1 MYYYGYQNYAAGVI
15 GILVLAVALTAL
27 LVVLVLPKEKDG
39 HLPSVFQMLYDLFSP
54 KTLVMEKLLQILY
67 VFLTCL
73 AVLYGIVVFFSG
85 FFSGFQNLALGL
97 VILAVGPILL
107 RVGYELILLLVM
119 QVKTTREI
127 HQKLTQMTE
136 ERGPAAAPGRPQPAP
151 ETAAPAAENSAVPCR
166 EHHALSPGPGCGPWD
181 PAASGRGPWT
191 AAACP
196 GDRRPGGGKV
206 CGTLP
211 GEPGHV
217 PLSCLRNLVP
227 GCLGPLPR
235 LRQTAGRKKITV
247 PNARRRPRVFLFG
260 QGRSLYRSNHG
271 AVNLTAP
278 DCKRGSGTEAI
289 VI

>member
-127 HQKLTQMTE
+127 HQKLTQR
-136 ERGPAAAPGRPQPAP
+136 RGDRPLPLDVSSLPRRPPPRRRKSLRYPAGRTRPCPTVLPAEPGTGPPR
-151 ETAAPAAENSAVPCR
+151 TAAPSAA
-166 EHHALSPGPGCGPWD
+166 D
-181 PAASGRGPWT
+181 
-191 AAACP
+191 
-196 GDRRPGGGKV
+196 
-206 CGTLP
+206 
-211 GEPGHV
+211 
-217 PLSCLRNLVP
+217 
-227 GCLGPLPR
+227 
-235 LRQTAGRKKITV
+235 GRKEK
-247 PNARRRPRVFLFG
+247 NNRLQRA
-260 QGRSLYRSNHG
+260 
-271 AVNLTAP
+271 A
-278 DCKRGSGTEAI
+278 
-289 VI
+289 

>member
-119 QVKTTREI
+119 QVKTTTPPEADPDDRRRGDRPLP
-127 HQKLTQMTE
+127 LTSAACL
-136 ERGPAAAPGRPQPAP
+136 GPR
-151 ETAAPAAENSAVPCR
+151 APAAEKSAVPLPENQAMSHCP
-166 EHHALSPGPGCGPWD
+166 ACGTWYR
-181 PAASGRGPWT
+181 AST
-191 AAACP
+191 AAPSAA
-196 GDRRPGGGKV
+196 D
-206 CGTLP
+206 
-211 GEPGHV
+211 
-217 PLSCLRNLVP
+217 
-227 GCLGPLPR
+227 
-235 LRQTAGRKKITV
+235 AGRK
-247 PNARRRPRVFLFG
+247 
-260 QGRSLYRSNHG
+260 
-271 AVNLTAP
+271 
-278 DCKRGSGTEAI
+278 E
-289 VI
+289 

>member
-136 ERGPAAAPGRPQPAP
+136 ERGPAAAPRRPPRRRKSLRYPAGRTRPCPTVLPAEP
-151 ETAAPAAENSAVPCR
+151 GTGLPRTAAPSAADSRKEKNNRPQR
-166 EHHALSPGPGCGPWD
+166 
-181 PAASGRGPWT
+181 AA
-191 AAACP
+191 
-196 GDRRPGGGKV
+196 
-206 CGTLP
+206 
-211 GEPGHV
+211 
-217 PLSCLRNLVP
+217 
-227 GCLGPLPR
+227 
-235 LRQTAGRKKITV
+235 
-247 PNARRRPRVFLFG
+247 
-260 QGRSLYRSNHG
+260 
-271 AVNLTAP
+271 
-278 DCKRGSGTEAI
+278 
-289 VI
+289 

>member
-107 RVGYELILLLVM
+107 PLDVRSLPRRPPPRRRKSLRYPAGR
-119 QVKTTREI
+119 TRPCPTVLPAEPG
-127 HQKLTQMTE
+127 T
-136 ERGPAAAPGRPQPAP
+136 GPPR
-151 ETAAPAAENSAVPCR
+151 TAAPSAADSRKEKNNRPQR
-166 EHHALSPGPGCGPWD
+166 
-181 PAASGRGPWT
+181 AA
-191 AAACP
+191 
-196 GDRRPGGGKV
+196 
-206 CGTLP
+206 
-211 GEPGHV
+211 
-217 PLSCLRNLVP
+217 
-227 GCLGPLPR
+227 
-235 LRQTAGRKKITV
+235 
-247 PNARRRPRVFLFG
+247 
-260 QGRSLYRSNHG
+260 
-271 AVNLTAP
+271 
-278 DCKRGSGTEAI
+278 
-289 VI
+289 

>member
-119 QVKTTREI
+119 QV
-127 HQKLTQMTE
+127 TE

-151 ETAAPAAENSAVPCR
+151 ETAAPAAEKSAVPCR
-166 EHHALSPGPGCGPWD
+166 ENQAMSHCPACGTWYR
-181 PAASGRGPWT
+181 ASSDR
-191 AAACP
+191 CP
-196 GDRRPGGGKV
+196 V
-206 CGTLP
+206 CG
-211 GEPGHV
+211 
-217 PLSCLRNLVP
+217 
-227 GCLGPLPR
+227 
-235 LRQTAGRKKITV
+235 RQPEGK
-247 PNARRRPRVFLFG
+247 
-260 QGRSLYRSNHG
+260 
-271 AVNLTAP
+271 
-278 DCKRGSGTEAI
+278 E
-289 VI
+289 

>member
-127 HQKLTQMTE
+127 HQ
-136 ERGPAAAPGRPQPAP
+136 
-151 ETAAPAAENSAVPCR
+151 
-166 EHHALSPGPGCGPWD
+166 
-181 PAASGRGPWT
+181 
-191 AAACP
+191 
-196 GDRRPGGGKV
+196 
-206 CGTLP
+206 
-211 GEPGHV
+211 
-217 PLSCLRNLVP
+217 NLVP
-227 GCLGPLPR
+227 GLLGPLPR
-235 LRQTAGRKKITV
+235 LRQTAGRKRITV
-247 PNARRRPRVFLFG
+247 SNARRRPRVFLFG

>member
-119 QVKTTREI
+119 QVKTSGTFS
-127 HQKLTQMTE
+127 
-136 ERGPAAAPGRPQPAP
+136 GP
-151 ETAAPAAENSAVPCR
+151 TAAMSC
-166 EHHALSPGPGCGPWD
+166 S
-181 PAASGRGPWT
+181 SFSMSM
-191 AAACP
+191 
-196 GDRRPGGGKV
+196 
-206 CGTLP
+206 LP
-211 GEPGHV
+211 LNGFF
-217 PLSCLRNLVP
+217 SY
-227 GCLGPLPR
+227 LP
-235 LRQTAGRKKITV
+235 
-247 PNARRRPRVFLFG
+247 P
-260 QGRSLYRSNHG
+260 
-271 AVNLTAP
+271 
-278 DCKRGSGTEAI
+278 SGT
-289 VI
+289 

>member
-136 ERGPAAAPGRPQPAP
+136 ERGPGR
-151 ETAAPAAENSAVPCR
+151 C
-166 EHHALSPGPGCGPWD
+166 
-181 PAASGRGPWT
+181 PWT
-191 AAACP
+191 SAACP

-227 GCLGPLPR
+227 GLLGPLPR
-235 LRQTAGRKKITV
+235 LR
-247 PNARRRPRVFLFG
+247 RRPEG
-260 QGRSLYRSNHG
+260 
-271 AVNLTAP
+271 
-278 DCKRGSGTEAI
+278 KE
-289 VI
+289 

>member
-136 ERGPAAAPGRPQPAP
+136 ERGPAAAPGRQQPAP
-151 ETAAPAAENSAVPCR
+151 ETA
-166 EHHALSPGPGCGPWD
+166 G
-181 PAASGRGPWT
+181 
-191 AAACP
+191 
-196 GDRRPGGGKV
+196 PGGGKV

-211 GEPGHV
+211 GEPGQV

-227 GCLGPLPR
+227 GLLGPP
-235 LRQTAGRKKITV
+235 
-247 PNARRRPRVFLFG
+247 
-260 QGRSLYRSNHG
+260 
-271 AVNLTAP
+271 AP
-278 DCKRGSGTEAI
+278 SAADGPEGKE
-289 VI
+289 

>member
-127 HQKLTQMTE
+127 HPDD
-136 ERGPAAAPGRPQPAP
+136 RGEGTGR
-151 ETAAPAAENSAVPCR
+151 C
-166 EHHALSPGPGCGPWD
+166 
-181 PAASGRGPWT
+181 PWT
-191 AAACP
+191 SAACP

-227 GCLGPLPR
+227 GLLGPLPR
-235 LRQTAGRKKITV
+235 LRQTAGRKRITV
-247 PNARRRPRVFLFG
+247 SNARRRPRVFLFG

>member
-127 HQKLTQMTE
+127 HQKLTQMLKSPLRAILHRQRAMT
-136 ERGPAAAPGRPQPAP
+136 RIMQGSQYMSTMNR
-151 ETAAPAAENSAVPCR
+151 
-166 EHHALSPGPGCGPWD
+166 LSTIC
-181 PAASGRGPWT
+181 SM
-191 AAACP
+191 
-196 GDRRPGGGKV
+196 K
-206 CGTLP
+206 
-211 GEPGHV
+211 
-217 PLSCLRNLVP
+217 
-227 GCLGPLPR
+227 
-235 LRQTAGRKKITV
+235 RKKRTRCLKAKV
-247 PNARRRPRVFLFG
+247 QNAG
-260 QGRSLYRSNHG
+260 M
-271 AVNLTAP
+271 
-278 DCKRGSGTEAI
+278 
-289 VI
+289 

>member
-39 HLPSVFQMLYDLFSP
+39 HLPSVFQMLYDLFTP

-136 ERGPAAAPGRPQPAP
+136 ERGPAAAPGRP
-151 ETAAPAAENSAVPCR
+151 AAEKSAVPRR
-166 EHHALSPGPGCGPWD
+166 ENQAMSHCPACGTWYR
-181 PAASGRGPWT
+181 AASDR
-191 AAACP
+191 CP
-196 GDRRPGGGKV
+196 V
-206 CGTLP
+206 CG
-211 GEPGHV
+211 
-217 PLSCLRNLVP
+217 
-227 GCLGPLPR
+227 
-235 LRQTAGRKKITV
+235 RQPEGK
-247 PNARRRPRVFLFG
+247 
-260 QGRSLYRSNHG
+260 
-271 AVNLTAP
+271 
-278 DCKRGSGTEAI
+278 E
-289 VI
+289 

>member
-136 ERGPAAAPGRPQPAP
+136 ERGPAAAPGRQQPAP
-151 ETAAPAAENSAVPCR
+151 ETAAPAAEKSAVPC
-166 EHHALSPGPGCGPWD
+166 
-181 PAASGRGPWT
+181 
-191 AAACP
+191 
-196 GDRRPGGGKV
+196 
-206 CGTLP
+206 
-211 GEPGHV
+211 HV

-227 GCLGPLPR
+227 GLLGPLPR
-235 LRQTAGRKKITV
+235 LRQTAGRKRITV
-247 PNARRRPRVFLFG
+247 SNARRRPRVFLFG

>member
-136 ERGPAAAPGRPQPAP
+136 ERGPAAAPGRQQPAP
-151 ETAAPAAENSAVPCR
+151 ETAAPAAEKSAVPCR
-166 EHHALSPGPGCGPWD
+166 ENQAMSHC
-181 PAASGRGPWT
+181 PA
-191 AAACP
+191 
-196 GDRRPGGGKV
+196 
-206 CGTLP
+206 CGTW
-211 GEPGHV
+211 V
-217 PLSCLRNLVP
+217 F
-227 GCLGPLPR
+227 PR
-235 LRQTAGRKKITV
+235 
-247 PNARRRPRVFLFG
+247 
-260 QGRSLYRSNHG
+260 
-271 AVNLTAP
+271 
-278 DCKRGSGTEAI
+278 
-289 VI
+289 

>member
-1 MYYYGYQNYAAGVI
+1 MGSLFSLILGFFLDFFLGDPHWMPHPVRMIGWLIAKLEQVI
-15 GILVLAVALTAL
+15 RRLLPKGKKGELFGGFL

-151 ETAAPAAENSAVPCR
+151 ETAAPAAEKSAVPCR
-166 EHHALSPGPGCGPWD
+166 ENQAMSHCPACGTWYR
-181 PAASGRGPWT
+181 AASDR
-191 AAACP
+191 CP
-196 GDRRPGGGKV
+196 V
-206 CGTLP
+206 CG
-211 GEPGHV
+211 
-217 PLSCLRNLVP
+217 
-227 GCLGPLPR
+227 
-235 LRQTAGRKKITV
+235 RQPEGK
-247 PNARRRPRVFLFG
+247 
-260 QGRSLYRSNHG
+260 
-271 AVNLTAP
+271 
-278 DCKRGSGTEAI
+278 E
-289 VI
+289 

>member
-119 QVKTTREI
+119 QVKT
-127 HQKLTQMTE
+127 
-136 ERGPAAAPGRPQPAP
+136 
-151 ETAAPAAENSAVPCR
+151 S
-166 EHHALSPGPGCGPWD
+166 SPTSP
-181 PAASGRGPWT
+181 SGKTSP
-191 AAACP
+191 
-196 GDRRPGGGKV
+196 V
-206 CGTLP
+206 
-211 GEPGHV
+211 
-217 PLSCLRNLVP
+217 S
-227 GCLGPLPR
+227 
-235 LRQTAGRKKITV
+235 
-247 PNARRRPRVFLFG
+247 
-260 QGRSLYRSNHG
+260 
-271 AVNLTAP
+271 
-278 DCKRGSGTEAI
+278 GSMISG
-289 VI
+289 